1 MIELVLGCIIA
12 GHKEIGPSLYETD
25 LVCPQFNLVFTFQ
38 SGRLG
43 RPSRNERPFDT
54 RPAVSSRRGL
64 SL

>member
-38 SGRLG
+38 S
-43 RPSRNERPFDT
+43 RNERPFDT

-64 SL
+64 TL